1 MSFVPTLHSGVNFVQ
16 TLRHD
21 IYPAIDPTKSDLS
34 QPGKV
39 ILVTGSGRGI
49 GRSIA
54 MRFAE
59 CHVAAIYLCARTSSE
74 LDESEKKIKAVNND
88 VRVYKLPLDVSN
100 ESSILGVAAV
110 IAKVEGRL
118 DVLVN
123 NAGFSP
129 KLSSIIDSDTEEY
142 WNTFVVNLKGP
153 YMMIKNCLPLML
165 ETAKS
170 TGKVVDIV
178 NVASVGANMVKTGPT
193 AYLQT
198 KFALTRLTEFV
209 SVENGDKGVNCISL
223 APGVVRTKLNENN
236 PELKTSKKELSSD
249 TNVIQMGYT
258 DSVIV
263 DTLELPGGFVAWL
276 TKGERTWL
284 NGRYVSVTWD
294 VDDLQAKRK
303 EIVEG
308 DLLKMRMMI

>member
-1 MSFVPTLHSGVNFVQ
+1 MSFVLDPHSGINFVQ

-21 IYPAIDPTKSDLS
+21 IYSAIDPTKSDLS

-74 LDESEKKIKAVNND
+74 LDESVEKIKAVNND
-88 VRVYKLPLDVSN
+88 VRVYKFPLDVSN
-100 ESSILGVAAV
+100 ESSILELAAV
-110 IAKVEGRL
+110 ITKAEGRL

-129 KLSSIIDSDTEEY
+129 KLSSIVDSDTDEY
-142 WNTFVVNLKGP
+142 WNTFVVNIKGP
-153 YMMIKNCLPLML
+153 YKMIKNCLPLML
-165 ETAKS
+165 ETAKI

-209 SVENGDKGVNCISL
+209 SLENGDKGVNCTSL

-236 PELKTSKKELSSD
+236 PELKTSKKGSNSH
-249 TNVIQMGYT
+249 TNVVELGYA
-258 DSVIV
+258 DSLIV
-263 DTLELPGGFVAWL
+263 DTVELPGGFIAWL
-276 TKGERTWL
+276 TKGERMWL

-303 EIVEG
+303 EIIEG
-308 DLLKMRMMI
+308 DLLKMKMIT

>member
-1 MSFVPTLHSGVNFVQ
+1 VGDCRHDHFLAQIFVKVEGNPILLAIEALITTQGISKMTSVSSPRTGFNIVQ

-39 ILVTGSGRGI
+39 VLVTGSGRGI

-54 MRFAE
+54 IRFAG
-59 CHVAAIYLCARTSSE
+59 CKIAAMYLCARTSSE
-74 LDESEKKIKAVNND
+74 LDETEERIKKVNED
-88 VRVYKLPLDVSN
+88 VRVYKFPLDVSN
-100 ESSILGVAAV
+100 EPSIMGVVAA
-110 IAKVEGRL
+110 ITKTEGRL

-129 KLSSIIDSDTEEY
+129 KLSSIVDSDTEEY

-165 ETAKS
+165 KTAKI
-170 TGKVVDIV
+170 TGKVVDII
-178 NVASVGANMVKTGPT
+178 NVASVGANVVVTGPT

-198 KFALTRLTEFV
+198 KFALTRMTEFV
-209 SVENGDKGVNCISL
+209 SIENGDKGVNCISL

-236 PELKTSKKELSSD
+236 PELKTSE
-249 TNVIQMGYT
+249 
-258 DSVIV
+258 
-263 DTLELPGGFVAWL
+263 
-276 TKGERTWL
+276 
-284 NGRYVSVTWD
+284 
-294 VDDLQAKRK
+294 
-303 EIVEG
+303 
-308 DLLKMRMMI
+308 